1 MRSDKAKNTAKVL
14 KEVIKN
20 PLSSERKIA
29 KESWVSKSSVN
40 RAMQEVG
47 QIGAKSEIILEICD
61 LDINLVK
68 KWLIELDRRISD
80 KRELKQI
87 KAKELSDI
95 MRDSA
100 WRYTIF
106 KWNVTD
112 KEWWTKLPAVIQ
124 IINPN
129 EENNI

>member
-1 MRSDKAKNTAKVL
+1 MRNDKAKNTAKVL

-20 PLSSERKIA
+20 PLATEREIA

-80 KRELKQI
+80 KEELKQI
-87 KAKELSDI
+87 RAKELSDI

-106 KWNVTD
+106 KWKATD
-112 KEWWTKLPAVIQ
+112 WDWWLKFGKIE
-124 IINPN
+124 IEIM
-129 EENNI
+129 EK